1 MFVAYLLLVNI
12 MATDAEKKQTGIS
25 KRWDL
30 DDQQLANYPTVYKE
44 DCLAGKTV
52 LVSGGGTGIG
62 RGISYL
68 MARCGATV
76 IICSR
81 NQENLDGTIN
91 GIKKHLNKTVHS
103 YTVNIRQADEVE
115 TMMNE
120 IWSTHGGLDILVNNS
135 GGQFPQDAID
145 FSVNGWNAVID
156 LNLNG
161 TWYMMQHA
169 ARLWKEHQRSGNVV
183 NIIANVRRGMPQV
196 AHTCAARSGVIGLT
210 RSVAIEW
217 AELNIR
223 VNCLA
228 PGSIASH
235 GLEVYS
241 EEVQNN
247 FIKSN
252 PMMKMGDVCDVAEG
266 VVYLGSNA
274 GKFITGEVLSIDG
287 GMQHWGNAWPG
298 GVPDRFKDIYKD

>member
-1 MFVAYLLLVNI
+1 
-12 MATDAEKKQTGIS
+12 MATDSTTIESGIS
-25 KRWDL
+25 QRWDL
-30 DDQQLANYPTVYKE
+30 SDEELANYPTVYKE
-44 DCLAGKTV
+44 DSLAGKTV

-68 MARCGATV
+68 MARCGAKV

-81 NQENLDGTIN
+81 NQDNLDGTIN
-91 GIKKHLNKTVHS
+91 GVKKHLDKMIHS
-103 YTVNIRQADEVE
+103 YIINIREPENVAAMMQAIWDE
-115 TMMNE
+115 
-120 IWSTHGGLDILVNNS
+120 HGGIDILVNNS

-161 TWYMMQHA
+161 TWYMMQQA
-169 ARLWKEHQRSGNVV
+169 AQRWRKHKRAGNIV

-196 AHTCAARSGVIGLT
+196 AHTAAARSGVLALT
-210 RSVAIEW
+210 RSVATEW
-217 AELNIR
+217 AEYDIR

-228 PGSIASH
+228 PGSIASN

-252 PMMKMGDVCDVAEG
+252 PMMKTGDVCDVAEG
-266 VVYLGSNA
+266 AIYLASNA
-274 GKFITGEVLSIDG
+274 GKFITGTELTVDG

-298 GVPDRFKDIYKD
+298 GVPDRFKHIYKD